1 MASYMELCNIEKSPH
16 WPHLVRS
23 DATFKHNVLGFS
35 DHCVGIHHKSPDQL
49 LNLQTPSDSTEWKT
63 NGMYSTSESIIFPLQ
78 LTVQQMRT
86 VHHEVSRLASLE
98 YSNVFTLE
106 EV

>member
-1 MASYMELCNIEKSPH
+1 
-16 WPHLVRS
+16 
-23 DATFKHNVLGFS
+23 
-35 DHCVGIHHKSPDQL
+35 
-49 LNLQTPSDSTEWKT
+49 
-63 NGMYSTSESIIFPLQ
+63 MYSTSESFIFPLR

-106 EV
+106 EIQENPIYDKINLMSTYWVNIAIYENEHMV